1 MKTSQF
7 TVNNVG
13 NPEPVI
19 CTLGCRTI
27 TIGEDPGVAGWPTT
41 DFKVKGSAPGS
52 VAIQRPAGTSY
63 QFQRISGQ
71 AAFSPGETVGYVE
84 TVTGSTTFFQAEM

>member
-7 TVNNVG
+7 TVNSVG

-27 TIGEDPGVAGWPTT
+27 VIGEDPSVAGWPTT
-41 DFKVKGSAPGS
+41 DFRIKGAVPGS
-52 VAIQRPAGTSY
+52 SFIQRPAGTMY

-71 AAFSPGETVGYVE
+71 AAFSPGDIVGYVDV
-84 TVTGSTTFFQAEM
+84 VTGSTTFFQAEM